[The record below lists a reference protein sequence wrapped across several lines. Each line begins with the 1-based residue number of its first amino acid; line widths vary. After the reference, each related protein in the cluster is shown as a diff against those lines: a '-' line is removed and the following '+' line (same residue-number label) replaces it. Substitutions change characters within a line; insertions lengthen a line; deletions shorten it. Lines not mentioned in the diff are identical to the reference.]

1 MSDKR
6 LTIGELKQQIR
17 KIQDYYKFSDNT
29 EIIVRVNEG
38 REYID
43 IDGEIIKVIKINDII
58 KISHVYKIEVH
69 GKDVLWINDNNIIIG
84 LDDINKFEIW

>member
-43 IDGEIIKVIKINDII
+43 IDGEIIKVK
-58 KISHVYKIEVH
+58 E
-69 GKDVLWINDNNIIIG
+69 
-84 LDDINKFEIW
+84 